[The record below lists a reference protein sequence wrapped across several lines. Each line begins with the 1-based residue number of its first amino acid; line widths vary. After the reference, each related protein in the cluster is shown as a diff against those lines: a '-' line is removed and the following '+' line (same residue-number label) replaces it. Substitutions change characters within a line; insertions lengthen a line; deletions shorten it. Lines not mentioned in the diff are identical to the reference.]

1 MKIFSKDEL
10 LELKEKTKNC
20 RITNP
25 MFEDITVED
34 SFNEYVEAYKEY
46 DNNNKLKRMFDEY
59 CVGKFKECSSI
70 VIEDN
75 FNIKNHFED
84 FLIFQFN
91 IQLIREIEP
100 ITLYVS
106 EDENYTLDW
115 QYNADDNVYEVSF
128 NKDNGESITLNKSL
142 EDLDEQL
149 KYEFDSREFDED
161 ATNDFGEWLDENKE
175 DRIEIF
181 EYEYICDLI
190 DEFTKEYILNHN

>member
-1 MKIFSKDEL
+1 MMYISGDKML
-10 LELKEKTKNC
+10 YLKQETGYLS
-20 RITNP
+20 ITNP
-25 MFEDITVED
+25 VYEDISTKD
-34 SFNEYVEAYKEY
+34 SYNEYVEAYKEY

-59 CVGKFKECSSI
+59 CVGNFKECSSI

-75 FNIKNHFED
+75 FNIKDHIKD

-106 EDENYTLDW
+106 EDENYTIDW

-128 NKDNGESITLNKSL
+128 NKDNGETITLNKSL

-175 DRIEIF
+175 QRIEIF